1 MCCRSSVDRWGRG
14 VNLSLMPCGGV
25 RLLLGDH
32 AGGNDVRLVLELR
45 IMELGEMLGFGN
57 LSGMSGGSS
66 SLGVSDLGGLG
77 CGGCSLCL
85 GGGLECD
92 EVLSVRGLSCLLRPQ
107 GTVGLGDAFRLG
119 GSGDSLGLGD
129 LFGPGFG
136 RLVLLLHRG
145 GGPLFGFPSRTVA
158 DVSLKSGHLEVV
170 GPLFSFS
177 PVFVPTSEG

>member
-32 AGGNDVRLVLELR
+32 PGGYDVRLLLELR

-66 SLGVSDLGGLG
+66 ALGVSDLNGLG
-77 CGGCSLCL
+77 CGGCSLGL
-85 GGGLECD
+85 GGGLEGN
-92 EVLSVRGLSCLLRPQ
+92 ELLSVRSLSCLLRPQ
-107 GTVGLGDAFRLG
+107 GTMGLGDAFRLG
-119 GSGDSLGLGD
+119 SSGDSLGLGR
-129 LFGPGFG
+129 LYGPGFG
-136 RLVLLLHRG
+136 SLVLLLHRG

-158 DVSLKSGHLEVV
+158 NVSLKSGHLLLI
-170 GPLFSFS
+170 GMLFAELPIFI
-177 PVFVPTSEG
+177 PASEG